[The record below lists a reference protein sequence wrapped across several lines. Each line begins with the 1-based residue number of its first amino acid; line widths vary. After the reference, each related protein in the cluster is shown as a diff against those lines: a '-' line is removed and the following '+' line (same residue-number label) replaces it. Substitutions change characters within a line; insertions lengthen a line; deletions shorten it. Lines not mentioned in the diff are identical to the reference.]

1 MPPALADVPAG
12 RDDGGTMQRED
23 VATIRRPAT
32 TAPSDESVRLEH
44 DGSLDRSAARS
55 AGRASYLP
63 EAAMRRIAFA
73 LPGLVAV
80 TLAVHPSAQ
89 GIFREPARGT
99 RAVEVVEG
107 ARRPPVELTRAEVRL
122 DPIGPDGFVLRALAR
137 QSGTGPRWDRL
148 EVRLAFRLADGVRTY
163 PLATRSDSPGT
174 RDEWVPVAFRL
185 APQTPA
191 PSLLEWSAKTP
202 VALTVERIT
211 TADGTELWANPDA
224 RDRLWQELWATPV
237 HPTPPGRPPR
247 E

>member
-1 MPPALADVPAG
+1 
-12 RDDGGTMQRED
+12 
-23 VATIRRPAT
+23 
-32 TAPSDESVRLEH
+32 
-44 DGSLDRSAARS
+44 
-55 AGRASYLP
+55 
-63 EAAMRRIAFA
+63 MRRIAFA

-99 RAVEVVEG
+99 RAVQVVEG

-148 EVRLAFRLADGVRTY
+148 EVRLAFRLDDGVRTY

-174 RDEWVPVAFRL
+174 RDEWVPVEFRL

-191 PSLLEWSAKTP
+191 PSLLEWSEKTP
-202 VALTVERIT
+202 VAVTIERIT
-211 TADGTELWANPDA
+211 GADGTELWANPDA
-224 RDRLWQELWATPV
+224 RDRLGGTVADAGAPDPAGTAAARLI
-237 HPTPPGRPPR
+237 PTSLEPAPAAGGRSPFGSRLRRAPR
-247 E
+247 CPRRT